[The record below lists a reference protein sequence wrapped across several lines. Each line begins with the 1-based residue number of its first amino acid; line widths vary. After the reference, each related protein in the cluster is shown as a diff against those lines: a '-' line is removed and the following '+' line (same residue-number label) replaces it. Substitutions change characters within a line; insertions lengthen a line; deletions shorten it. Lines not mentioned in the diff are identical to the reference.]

1 MPLYEYKCDSCGS
14 VFEVRERFSDEPL
27 VVHDGCGGRVE
38 RLISLS
44 AFVFKGTGFY
54 ATDYARKGGGNGSSD
69 SKTKDEALKA
79 EAKADAKA
87 DGKSDAK
94 ADAKAGGKSDAKTEV
109 KTESKPAA
117 PESKKPDSKKPESAV
132 SESSKGQR
140 P

>member
-14 VFEVRERFSDEPL
+14 VFEVREKFSDKPL
-27 VVHDGCGGRVE
+27 TVHDGCGGTVE
-38 RLISLS
+38 RLISTS

-54 ATDYARKGGGNGSSD
+54 ATDYKRKGGGNGSND
-69 SKTKDEALKA
+69 SQTKDGALKA

-94 ADAKAGGKSDAKTEV
+94 TEV
-109 KTESKPAA
+109 KTESKPSA
-117 PESKKPDSKKPESAV
+117 PESTKPPSAA
-132 SESSKGQR
+132 SEPSREQR

>member
-27 VVHDGCGGRVE
+27 VVHESCGGRVE

-54 ATDYARKGGGNGSSD
+54 ATDYTRKGGGNGSSD

-87 DGKSDAK
+87 D
-94 ADAKAGGKSDAKTEV
+94 AKAGGNSDAKTEV

-117 PESKKPDSKKPESAV
+117 PESKKPESKKPASAA
-132 SESSKGQR
+132 SEPSREQR

>member
-27 VVHDGCGGRVE
+27 VVHESCGGKVE

-69 SKTKDEALKA
+69 SQTKDEALKA
-79 EAKADAKA
+79 EAKAD
-87 DGKSDAK
+87 GKSDAK
-94 ADAKAGGKSDAKTEV
+94 AGAKAGGKSDAKTEV

-117 PESKKPDSKKPESAV
+117 PESTKPESKKPESAV
-132 SESSKGQR
+132 SESSRGQR

>member
-14 VFEVRERFSDEPL
+14 VFEVREKFSDEPL
-27 VVHDGCGGRVE
+27 AVHESCGGRVE

-79 EAKADAKA
+79 EAKADAK
-87 DGKSDAK
+87 S
-94 ADAKAGGKSDAKTEV
+94 DAKAGGKSDAKTEV

-117 PESKKPDSKKPESAV
+117 PEPKKPASADSGP
-132 SESSKGQR
+132 SKEPR

>member
-14 VFEVRERFSDEPL
+14 VFEVREKFSDEPL
-27 VVHDGCGGRVE
+27 AVHESCGGRVE
-38 RLISLS
+38 RLISTS

-54 ATDYARKGGGNGSSD
+54 ATDYTRKGGGNGSSD
-69 SKTKDEALKA
+69 SQTKDEALKA

-94 ADAKAGGKSDAKTEV
+94 TEV

-117 PESKKPDSKKPESAV
+117 PESKEPASAAAGP
-132 SESSKGQR
+132 SKGPR

>member
-27 VVHDGCGGRVE
+27 VVHESCGGRVE

-54 ATDYARKGGGNGSSD
+54 ATDYARKGGGNGSGD

-87 DGKSDAK
+87 DGKS
-94 ADAKAGGKSDAKTEV
+94 GAKTEV

-117 PESKKPDSKKPESAV
+117 PESKKPESKKPESKKPAPAA
-132 SESSKGQR
+132 SESSKEQR
-140 P
+140 K

>member
-14 VFEVRERFSDEPL
+14 VFEVREKFSDKPL
-27 VVHDGCGGRVE
+27 TVHESCGGTVE
-38 RLISLS
+38 RLISTS

-54 ATDYARKGGGNGSSD
+54 ATDYKRKAGGNGSSD
-69 SKTKDEALKA
+69 GKTKDGALKA

-94 ADAKAGGKSDAKTEV
+94 ADGKSDAKTEV
-109 KTESKPAA
+109 KTESKPSA
-117 PESKKPDSKKPESAV
+117 SESAKPPSTA
-132 SESSKGQR
+132 SEPSKEQR

>member
-14 VFEVRERFSDEPL
+14 VFEVREKFSDKPL
-27 VVHDGCGGRVE
+27 TVHDGCGGRVE
-38 RLISLS
+38 RLISTS

-54 ATDYARKGGGNGSSD
+54 ATDYKRKGGGNGSHD
-69 SKTKDEALKA
+69 SKTKEGALKA

-94 ADAKAGGKSDAKTEV
+94 TEV
-109 KTESKPAA
+109 KPESKPAA
-117 PESKKPDSKKPESAV
+117 PESNKPPSA
-132 SESSKGQR
+132 ELR

>member
-27 VVHDGCGGRVE
+27 VVHESCGGRVE

-54 ATDYARKGGGNGSSD
+54 ATDYARKSGGNGSGD

-79 EAKADAKA
+79 EAKADAK
-87 DGKSDAK
+87 SDAK
-94 ADAKAGGKSDAKTEV
+94 TGGKSDAKSEV

-117 PESKKPDSKKPESAV
+117 PESKEPASAAAGP
-132 SESSKGQR
+132 SKGPR